1 MHMRRGLGACVPL
14 LGLGQKGGMHSV
26 LLPIVYGA
34 WCMVHGAWCMVYGRA
49 RTFSGYDQE
58 TRQKK
63 AATIKSEIKLILRP
77 TVSDMYMAAK

>member
-1 MHMRRGLGACVPL
+1 MHMRRGLCLRAAPGSRAERGHALCAVAYR
-14 LGLGQKGGMHSV
+14 V
-26 LLPIVYGA
+26 R
-34 WCMVHGAWCMVYGRA
+34 CMVHGAWCMVYGVWNRA